1 MDARNEIL
9 DAIQILIGRALESTT
24 KIYNATCKG
33 LVSGNVALMRVNG
46 VDTRVV
52 FYGDTPDVNKQYRV
66 FVPEGNM
73 SNAFMITG
81 GGTGSSKPT
90 VVDYNTLVGKP
101 SINGTT
107 VQGNQTSKDLKL
119 YGDGNQPPYPVTSVN
134 GQTGDVT
141 IEAGGVTSVNGKSGD
156 VTLTASDVGAL
167 PSTTKIPSATS
178 DLTNDSGY
186 ITAAGAP
193 VQSVDGQTGEVVT
206 NAVKI
211 TAQTLTDA
219 QKAQARTNIGAGTS
233 SFSGVYDDLIGKPPI
248 PSKTSEL
255 DNDSGFITNAAL
267 APYAKT
273 ADVPTKT
280 SQLNNDSGFVD
291 AAGASAAAPV
301 QSVNTKTGAVVLTQ
315 DDVGNGTTYVRTHN
329 DFTDAAKQQININK
343 DNIATLDSD
352 MEAAQGDITTL
363 KGNVTT
369 LTTALQSKQDEIV
382 GGASTITDDN
392 LMANRALVSDGN
404 GKVAVSN
411 VTSTELG
418 YLDGV
423 TSNVQTQLNKKLE
436 SAPVTSVNTKT
447 GAVVLGASDV
457 GAVSIADVTQT
468 LGSST
473 TKVPSEKA
481 VADALSGA
489 GAGDMLKATYDPT
502 GSVAQAGGIPDY
514 VAGQLPMVNDA
525 TLTIQKNGT
534 TVGTFTANASANKS
548 INITMAKGDVGLS
561 NVDNVKQ
568 YSADNP
574 PPYPVTSVNGKTGA
588 VNIDIPIL
596 PDNLVKYNAL
606 SPVEATTPVNAD
618 TLQGHAANY
627 FATAS
632 GLSAVEQ
639 SVDGKL
645 DKAGGTMLGALI
657 AQANT
662 NYATAQVRNV
672 IISPDDPSGG
682 NNGDIWIKY
691 VEQSDYTL
699 LEYIESS
706 GDQYIDTGVLG
717 SAITNIFLDFKFSEG
732 PTTTGEVQ
740 MAAIWVNQ
748 SHHIQIGLNASG
760 FMGKDYISYSQTSN
774 ILGRT
779 TASGAPVGSPNYNL
793 YLFAQ
798 NQSGSLYFPCK
809 GRIYSCKI
817 SGESGIIRDFVPCKN
832 SAGEFGLLDKVEN
845 KFYGNNGT
853 GVFYGGSSIGSGKL
867 YVKVNDNWL
876 VVT

>member
-1 MDARNEIL
+1 MDVRNEIL

-90 VVDYNTLVGKP
+90 VVDYNALVGKP

-141 IEAGGVTSVNGKSGD
+141 IEAGGVTSVNGK
-156 VTLTASDVGAL
+156 
-167 PSTTKIPSATS
+167 
-178 DLTNDSGY
+178 
-186 ITAAGAP
+186 
-193 VQSVDGQTGEVVT
+193 
-206 NAVKI
+206 
-211 TAQTLTDA
+211 
-219 QKAQARTNIGAGTS
+219 
-233 SFSGVYDDLIGKPPI
+233 
-248 PSKTSEL
+248 
-255 DNDSGFITNAAL
+255 
-267 APYAKT
+267 
-273 ADVPTKT
+273 
-280 SQLNNDSGFVD
+280 
-291 AAGASAAAPV
+291 
-301 QSVNTKTGAVVLTQ
+301 TGAVVLTQ

-329 DFTDAAKQQININK
+329 DFTDAAKQQINTNK
-343 DNIATLDSD
+343 DNIVMLDSD

-369 LTTALQSKQDEIV
+369 LTTALQSKQDKIV

-392 LMANRALVSDGN
+392 LAANRALVSNGS
-404 GKVAVSN
+404 GKVAASA
-411 VTSTELG
+411 VTATELG

-436 SAPVTSVNTKT
+436 SAPVTSVNAKT
-447 GAVVLGASDV
+447 GAVVLSASDV
-457 GAVSIADVTQT
+457 GAVSTANVTQT
-468 LGSST
+468 LGTST

-489 GAGDMLKATYDPT
+489 GAGDMLKATYDST

-514 VAGQLPMVNDA
+514 VAGQLPTVNDA

-534 TVGTFTANASANKS
+534 AVGTFTANASANKS

-568 YSADNP
+568 YSANNP

-588 VNIDIPIL
+588 VNLDIPTI

-606 SPVEATTPVNAD
+606 SPVEATTLVNAD
-618 TLQGHAANY
+618 TLQGHAASY

-639 SVDGKL
+639 SVANVQSALIGKL

-672 IISPDDPSGG
+672 IISPNDPSGG

-691 VEQSDYTL
+691 VE
-699 LEYIESS
+699 
-706 GDQYIDTGVLG
+706 
-717 SAITNIFLDFKFSEG
+717 
-732 PTTTGEVQ
+732 
-740 MAAIWVNQ
+740 
-748 SHHIQIGLNASG
+748 
-760 FMGKDYISYSQTSN
+760 
-774 ILGRT
+774 
-779 TASGAPVGSPNYNL
+779 
-793 YLFAQ
+793 
-798 NQSGSLYFPCK
+798 
-809 GRIYSCKI
+809 
-817 SGESGIIRDFVPCKN
+817 
-832 SAGEFGLLDKVEN
+832 
-845 KFYGNNGT
+845 
-853 GVFYGGSSIGSGKL
+853 
-867 YVKVNDNWL
+867 
-876 VVT
+876 

>member
-90 VVDYNTLVGKP
+90 VVDYNALVGKP

-206 NAVKI
+206 NAVKT

-233 SFSGVYDDLIGKPPI
+233 SFSGAYDDLTGKPTI

-291 AAGASAAAPV
+291 AAGASAVAPV
-301 QSVNTKTGAVVLTQ
+301 Q
-315 DDVGNGTTYVRTHN
+315 
-329 DFTDAAKQQININK
+329 
-343 DNIATLDSD
+343 
-352 MEAAQGDITTL
+352 
-363 KGNVTT
+363 
-369 LTTALQSKQDEIV
+369 
-382 GGASTITDDN
+382 
-392 LMANRALVSDGN
+392 
-404 GKVAVSN
+404 
-411 VTSTELG
+411 
-418 YLDGV
+418 
-423 TSNVQTQLNKKLE
+423 
-436 SAPVTSVNTKT
+436 SVNTKT

-502 GSVAQAGGIPDY
+502 GTVAQAGGIPDY
-514 VAGQLPMVNDA
+514 VADQLPTVNDA

-534 TVGTFTANASANKS
+534 AVGTFTANASANKS
-548 INITMAKGDVGLS
+548 INITMVKGDVGLS

-588 VNIDIPIL
+588 VNLDIPAI

-618 TLQGHAANY
+618 TLQGHTASY

-639 SVDGKL
+639 SVANVQSTVNGKL

-672 IISPDDPSGG
+672 IISPNDPSGG

-691 VEQSDYTL
+691 VE
-699 LEYIESS
+699 
-706 GDQYIDTGVLG
+706 
-717 SAITNIFLDFKFSEG
+717 
-732 PTTTGEVQ
+732 
-740 MAAIWVNQ
+740 
-748 SHHIQIGLNASG
+748 
-760 FMGKDYISYSQTSN
+760 
-774 ILGRT
+774 
-779 TASGAPVGSPNYNL
+779 
-793 YLFAQ
+793 
-798 NQSGSLYFPCK
+798 
-809 GRIYSCKI
+809 
-817 SGESGIIRDFVPCKN
+817 
-832 SAGEFGLLDKVEN
+832 
-845 KFYGNNGT
+845 
-853 GVFYGGSSIGSGKL
+853 
-867 YVKVNDNWL
+867 
-876 VVT
+876 

>member
-90 VVDYNTLVGKP
+90 VVDYNALVGKP

-206 NAVKI
+206 NAVKT

-233 SFSGVYDDLIGKPPI
+233 SFSGVYNDLIGKPPI

-280 SQLNNDSGFVD
+280 SQLDNDSGFVD

-329 DFTDAAKQQININK
+329 DFTDAAKQQINTNK
-343 DNIATLDSD
+343 DNIVMLDSD

-369 LTTALQSKQDEIV
+369 LTNALGSKQDKIA

-392 LMANRALVSDGN
+392 LTANRALVSNGS
-404 GKVAVSN
+404 GKVAVSA
-411 VTSTELG
+411 VTATELG
-418 YLDGV
+418 YLNGV

-447 GAVVLGASDV
+447 GAVVLTATDV
-457 GAVSIADVTQT
+457 GAVAISDVTQT

-514 VAGQLPMVNDA
+514 VAGQLPTVNDA
-525 TLTIQKNGT
+525 TLTIQKNGAA
-534 TVGTFTANASANKS
+534 VGTFTANASANKS

-574 PPYPVTSVNGKTGA
+574 PPYPVTSVNGETGA
-588 VNIDIPIL
+588 VNLDIPTI

-639 SVDGKL
+639 SVSNVQSALSGKL

-657 AQANT
+657 AQSNT
-662 NYATAQVRNV
+662 NYATAQVRNI
-672 IISPDDPSGG
+672 IISPNDPSGG

-691 VEQSDYTL
+691 VE
-699 LEYIESS
+699 
-706 GDQYIDTGVLG
+706 
-717 SAITNIFLDFKFSEG
+717 
-732 PTTTGEVQ
+732 
-740 MAAIWVNQ
+740 
-748 SHHIQIGLNASG
+748 
-760 FMGKDYISYSQTSN
+760 
-774 ILGRT
+774 
-779 TASGAPVGSPNYNL
+779 
-793 YLFAQ
+793 
-798 NQSGSLYFPCK
+798 
-809 GRIYSCKI
+809 
-817 SGESGIIRDFVPCKN
+817 
-832 SAGEFGLLDKVEN
+832 
-845 KFYGNNGT
+845 
-853 GVFYGGSSIGSGKL
+853 
-867 YVKVNDNWL
+867 
-876 VVT
+876 

>member
-90 VVDYNTLVGKP
+90 VVDYNALVGKP

-119 YGDGNQPPYPVTSVN
+119 YGDGNEPPYPVTSVN

-167 PSTTKIPSATS
+167 PSTTKIPSKTS
-178 DLTNDSGY
+178 ELTNDSGY

-206 NAVKI
+206 NAVKT
-211 TAQTLTDA
+211 TAQTLTNA

-233 SFSGVYDDLIGKPPI
+233 SFSGAYDDLTGKPTI

-291 AAGASAAAPV
+291 AAQASAAAPV
-301 QSVNTKTGAVVLTQ
+301 QSVAGKTGVVTLSKADVGLGNVDNVKQYSASNPPPYPVVSVNAKTGAVVLTQ

-329 DFTDAAKQQININK
+329 DFTDAAKQQINTNK
-343 DNIATLDSD
+343 DNIVMLDSD

-369 LTTALQSKQDEIV
+369 LTTALQSKQDKIV

-392 LMANRALVSDGN
+392 LTANRALVSNGS
-404 GKVAVSN
+404 GKVAASA
-411 VTSTELG
+411 VTATELG

-423 TSNVQTQLNKKLE
+423 TSNIQMQLNKKLE
-436 SAPVTSVNTKT
+436 SAPVTSVNAKT

-457 GAVSIADVTQT
+457 GAVSTADVTQT
-468 LGSST
+468 LGSSP

-514 VAGQLPMVNDA
+514 VAGQLPTVNDA

-534 TVGTFTANASANKS
+534 AVGTFTANASANKS

-588 VNIDIPIL
+588 VNLDIPTI

-618 TLQGHAANY
+618 TLQGHTANY

-639 SVDGKL
+639 SVANVQSALSGKL

-672 IISPDDPSGG
+672 IISPNDPSGG

-691 VEQSDYTL
+691 VE
-699 LEYIESS
+699 
-706 GDQYIDTGVLG
+706 
-717 SAITNIFLDFKFSEG
+717 
-732 PTTTGEVQ
+732 
-740 MAAIWVNQ
+740 
-748 SHHIQIGLNASG
+748 
-760 FMGKDYISYSQTSN
+760 
-774 ILGRT
+774 
-779 TASGAPVGSPNYNL
+779 
-793 YLFAQ
+793 
-798 NQSGSLYFPCK
+798 
-809 GRIYSCKI
+809 
-817 SGESGIIRDFVPCKN
+817 
-832 SAGEFGLLDKVEN
+832 
-845 KFYGNNGT
+845 
-853 GVFYGGSSIGSGKL
+853 
-867 YVKVNDNWL
+867 
-876 VVT
+876 

>member
-1 MDARNEIL
+1 MRAQNELL
-9 DAIQILIGRALESTT
+9 DAIQILIDKSMADRSTRIT
-24 KIYNATCKG
+24 GGAVKSASGGLATVTING
-33 LVSGNVALMRVNG
+33 YDYSIPYSGTAPTVGSTV
-46 VDTRVV
+46 
-52 FYGDTPDVNKQYRV
+52 RV
-66 FVPEGNM
+66 FIPNGNM
-73 SNAFMITG
+73 SDAFIG
-81 GGTGSSKPT
+81 GGGGGGSTGT
-90 VVDYNTLVGKP
+90 TNYNNLTNKP

-107 VQGNQTSKDLKL
+107 LSGNKTSTELGV
-119 YGDGNQPPYPVTSVN
+119 YGTGNEPPYPVTSVN

-186 ITAAGAP
+186 ITAADAP

-206 NAVKI
+206 NAVKT

-233 SFSGVYDDLIGKPPI
+233 SFSGAYDDLTGKPTI

-255 DNDSGFITNAAL
+255 DNDSGFITNVAL
-267 APYAKT
+267 APYAK
-273 ADVPTKT
+273 AVDVPTKT

-301 QSVNTKTGAVVLTQ
+301 QSVNAKTGAVVLTQ

-329 DFTDAAKQQININK
+329 DFTDAAKQQINTNK
-343 DNIATLDSD
+343 DNIVMLDSD

-369 LTTALQSKQDEIV
+369 LTNALGSKQDKIA

-392 LMANRALVSDGN
+392 LATNRALVSNGS

-423 TSNVQTQLNKKLE
+423 TSNIQTQLNKKLE

-502 GSVAQAGGIPDY
+502 GSVEQAGGIPDY
-514 VAGQLPMVNDA
+514 VAGQLPSVNDA

-534 TVGTFTANASANKS
+534 AVGTFTANASTNKS

-574 PPYPVTSVNGKTGA
+574 PPYPVTSVAGKTGDVTLTKSNVGLSNVDNVKQYSANNPPPYPVTSVNGQTGA
-588 VNIDIPIL
+588 VEIEAGGGTTI
-596 PDNLVKYNAL
+596 VL
-606 SPVEATTPVNAD
+606 SSTQP
-618 TLQGHAANY
+618 
-627 FATAS
+627 S
-632 GLSAVEQ
+632 GL
-639 SVDGKL
+639 
-645 DKAGGTMLGALI
+645 KAG
-657 AQANT
+657 
-662 NYATAQVRNV
+662 
-672 IISPDDPSGG
+672 
-682 NNGDIWIKY
+682 
-691 VEQSDYTL
+691 DYW
-699 LEYIESS
+699 Y
-706 GDQYIDTGVLG
+706 
-717 SAITNIFLDFKFSEG
+717 
-732 PTTTGEVQ
+732 
-740 MAAIWVNQ
+740 
-748 SHHIQIGLNASG
+748 QI
-760 FMGKDYISYSQTSN
+760 
-774 ILGRT
+774 
-779 TASGAPVGSPNYNL
+779 
-793 YLFAQ
+793 
-798 NQSGSLYFPCK
+798 
-809 GRIYSCKI
+809 
-817 SGESGIIRDFVPCKN
+817 
-832 SAGEFGLLDKVEN
+832 
-845 KFYGNNGT
+845 
-853 GVFYGGSSIGSGKL
+853 
-867 YVKVNDNWL
+867 
-876 VVT
+876 VT

>member
-1 MDARNEIL
+1 MRAQNELL
-9 DAIQILIGRALESTT
+9 DAIQILIDKSMADRSTRIT
-24 KIYNATCKG
+24 GGAVKSASGGLATVTING
-33 LVSGNVALMRVNG
+33 YDYSIPYSGTAPTVGSTV
-46 VDTRVV
+46 
-52 FYGDTPDVNKQYRV
+52 RV
-66 FVPEGNM
+66 FIPNGNM
-73 SNAFMITG
+73 SDAFIG
-81 GGTGSSKPT
+81 GGGGGGSTGT
-90 VVDYNTLVGKP
+90 TNYNNLTNKP

-107 VQGNQTSKDLKL
+107 LSGNKTSTELGV
-119 YGDGNQPPYPVTSVN
+119 YGTGNEPPYPVTSVN

-206 NAVKI
+206 NAVKT
-211 TAQTLTDA
+211 TAQTLTDV

-233 SFSGVYDDLIGKPPI
+233 SFSGAYDDLTGKPTI

-273 ADVPTKT
+273 VDVPTKT

-301 QSVNTKTGAVVLTQ
+301 QSVNAKTGAVVLTQ
-315 DDVGNGTTYVRTHN
+315 DDVGDGTTYVRTHN
-329 DFTDAAKQQININK
+329 DFTDAAKQQITTNK
-343 DNIATLDSD
+343 DNIAMLDSD

-369 LTTALQSKQDEIV
+369 LTTALQSKQDKIV

-392 LMANRALVSDGN
+392 LTANRALVSNGN

-447 GAVVLGASDV
+447 GAVVLTATDV
-457 GAVSIADVTQT
+457 GAVAASDVTQT
-468 LGSST
+468 LGTST

-502 GSVAQAGGIPDY
+502 GSVETAGGIPDY
-514 VAGQLPMVNDA
+514 VAGQLPTVNDA

-534 TVGTFTANASANKS
+534 AVGTFTANASANKS

-588 VNIDIPIL
+588 VNLDIPTI

-618 TLQGHAANY
+618 TLQGHTANY

-645 DKAGGTMLGALI
+645 DKSGGTMLGALI

-672 IISPDDPSGG
+672 IISPNDPSGG

-691 VEQSDYTL
+691 VE
-699 LEYIESS
+699 
-706 GDQYIDTGVLG
+706 
-717 SAITNIFLDFKFSEG
+717 
-732 PTTTGEVQ
+732 
-740 MAAIWVNQ
+740 
-748 SHHIQIGLNASG
+748 
-760 FMGKDYISYSQTSN
+760 
-774 ILGRT
+774 
-779 TASGAPVGSPNYNL
+779 
-793 YLFAQ
+793 
-798 NQSGSLYFPCK
+798 
-809 GRIYSCKI
+809 
-817 SGESGIIRDFVPCKN
+817 
-832 SAGEFGLLDKVEN
+832 
-845 KFYGNNGT
+845 
-853 GVFYGGSSIGSGKL
+853 
-867 YVKVNDNWL
+867 
-876 VVT
+876 

>member
-1 MDARNEIL
+1 
-9 DAIQILIGRALESTT
+9 
-24 KIYNATCKG
+24 
-33 LVSGNVALMRVNG
+33 MRVNG

-52 FYGDTPDVNKQYRV
+52 FYGDAPETNKQYRV

-81 GGTGSSKPT
+81 GGTGGSTPT
-90 VVDYNTLVGKP
+90 TADYDSLTNKP

-141 IEAGGVTSVNGKSGD
+141 LNADS
-156 VTLTASDVGAL
+156 VGAL

-206 NAVKI
+206 HAVKT
-211 TAQTLTDA
+211 TAQTLTDT

-233 SFSGVYDDLIGKPPI
+233 SFSGVYDDLTGKPTI

-255 DNDSGFITNAAL
+255 DNDSGFITNASL

-301 QSVNTKTGAVVLTQ
+301 QSVNNKTGAVVLTQ

-329 DFTDAAKQQININK
+329 DFTDAAKQQINTNE
-343 DNIATLDSD
+343 DNIAMLDSD
-352 MEAAQGDITTL
+352 MEAAQSDITAL
-363 KGNVTT
+363 KGNVTM
-369 LTTALQSKQDEIV
+369 LTTALQSKQDKIA

-392 LMANRALVSDGN
+392 LTANRALVSDGN

-411 VTSTELG
+411 VTNTELG

-436 SAPVTSVNTKT
+436 SAPVTSVNAKT
-447 GAVVLGASDV
+447 GAVTLGASDV
-457 GAVSIADVTQT
+457 GAVATSDVTQT

-502 GSVAQAGGIPDY
+502 GSVETAGGIPDY
-514 VAGQLPMVNDA
+514 VAGQLPTVNDA

-534 TVGTFTANASANKS
+534 DVGTFTANASVNKS

-561 NVDNVKQ
+561 NVENVKQ

-574 PPYPVTSVNGKTGA
+574 PPYPVTSVAGKAGEVTLTKADVGLGNVDNVKQYSASNPPPYPVTSVNGETGDVVIEA
-588 VNIDIPIL
+588 GGGTTIV
-596 PDNLVKYNAL
+596 L
-606 SPVEATTPVNAD
+606 SPTQPSS
-618 TLQGHAANY
+618 L
-627 FATAS
+627 
-632 GLSAVEQ
+632 
-639 SVDGKL
+639 
-645 DKAGGTMLGALI
+645 KAG
-657 AQANT
+657 
-662 NYATAQVRNV
+662 
-672 IISPDDPSGG
+672 
-682 NNGDIWIKY
+682 
-691 VEQSDYTL
+691 DYW
-699 LEYIESS
+699 Y
-706 GDQYIDTGVLG
+706 
-717 SAITNIFLDFKFSEG
+717 
-732 PTTTGEVQ
+732 
-740 MAAIWVNQ
+740 
-748 SHHIQIGLNASG
+748 
-760 FMGKDYISYSQTSN
+760 
-774 ILGRT
+774 
-779 TASGAPVGSPNYNL
+779 
-793 YLFAQ
+793 
-798 NQSGSLYFPCK
+798 
-809 GRIYSCKI
+809 KI
-817 SGESGIIRDFVPCKN
+817 
-832 SAGEFGLLDKVEN
+832 
-845 KFYGNNGT
+845 
-853 GVFYGGSSIGSGKL
+853 
-867 YVKVNDNWL
+867 
-876 VVT
+876 VT

>member
-52 FYGDTPDVNKQYRV
+52 FYGDAPDVNKQYRV

-90 VVDYNTLVGKP
+90 VVDYNALVGKP

-206 NAVKI
+206 NAVKT
-211 TAQTLTDA
+211 TAQTLTDD

-233 SFSGVYDDLIGKPPI
+233 SFSGAYDDLTGKPTI

-301 QSVNTKTGAVVLTQ
+301 QSVNAKTGAVVLTQ

-329 DFTDAAKQQININK
+329 DFTDAAKQQINTNK
-343 DNIATLDSD
+343 DNIVMLDSD

-369 LTTALQSKQDEIV
+369 LTTALQSKQDKIT

-392 LMANRALVSDGN
+392 LTANRALVSNGS
-404 GKVAVSN
+404 GKVAVSA
-411 VTSTELG
+411 VTATELG

-447 GAVVLGASDV
+447 GAVVLTATDV
-457 GAVSIADVTQT
+457 GAVAISDVTQT

-502 GSVAQAGGIPDY
+502 GSVETAGGIPDY
-514 VAGQLPMVNDA
+514 VAGQLPTVNDA
-525 TLTIQKNGT
+525 TLTIQKNGAA
-534 TVGTFTANASANKS
+534 VGTFTANASVNKS

-568 YSADNP
+568 YSAGNP
-574 PPYPVTSVNGKTGA
+574 PPYPVTSVNGETGA
-588 VNIDIPIL
+588 VNLDIPTI
-596 PDNLVKYNAL
+596 PENLVKYNVL

-618 TLQGHAANY
+618 TLQGHAASY
-627 FATAS
+627 FATAT
-632 GLSAVEQ
+632 GLSDVQ
-639 SVDGKL
+639 SALSGKL
-645 DKAGGTMLGALI
+645 NISGGTMAGALI

-662 NYATAQVRNV
+662 NYTTAQVRNV
-672 IISPDDPSGG
+672 IISPNDPSGG

-691 VEQSDYTL
+691 VE
-699 LEYIESS
+699 
-706 GDQYIDTGVLG
+706 
-717 SAITNIFLDFKFSEG
+717 
-732 PTTTGEVQ
+732 
-740 MAAIWVNQ
+740 
-748 SHHIQIGLNASG
+748 
-760 FMGKDYISYSQTSN
+760 
-774 ILGRT
+774 
-779 TASGAPVGSPNYNL
+779 
-793 YLFAQ
+793 
-798 NQSGSLYFPCK
+798 
-809 GRIYSCKI
+809 
-817 SGESGIIRDFVPCKN
+817 
-832 SAGEFGLLDKVEN
+832 
-845 KFYGNNGT
+845 
-853 GVFYGGSSIGSGKL
+853 
-867 YVKVNDNWL
+867 
-876 VVT
+876 

>member
-90 VVDYNTLVGKP
+90 VVDYNALVGKP

-119 YGDGNQPPYPVTSVN
+119 YGEGNQPPYPVTIVN

-141 IEAGGVTSVNGKSGD
+141 IEVGGVTSVN
-156 VTLTASDVGAL
+156 A
-167 PSTTKIPSATS
+167 
-178 DLTNDSGY
+178 
-186 ITAAGAP
+186 
-193 VQSVDGQTGEVVT
+193 
-206 NAVKI
+206 
-211 TAQTLTDA
+211 
-219 QKAQARTNIGAGTS
+219 
-233 SFSGVYDDLIGKPPI
+233 
-248 PSKTSEL
+248 
-255 DNDSGFITNAAL
+255 
-267 APYAKT
+267 
-273 ADVPTKT
+273 
-280 SQLNNDSGFVD
+280 
-291 AAGASAAAPV
+291 
-301 QSVNTKTGAVVLTQ
+301 KTGAVVLTQ

-329 DFTDAAKQQININK
+329 DFTDAAKQQINTNK
-343 DNIATLDSD
+343 DNIVMLDSD

-369 LTTALQSKQDEIV
+369 LTTALQSKQDKIV

-392 LMANRALVSDGN
+392 LTANRALVSNGS
-404 GKVAVSN
+404 GKVAASA
-411 VTSTELG
+411 VTATELG

-436 SAPVTSVNTKT
+436 TAPVTSVNAKT
-447 GAVVLGASDV
+447 GAVVLAASDV
-457 GAVSIADVTQT
+457 GAVAISDVTQT

-514 VAGQLPMVNDA
+514 VAGQLPTVNDA
-525 TLTIQKNGT
+525 TLTIQKNGKA
-534 TVGTFTANASANKS
+534 VGTFTANASANKS

-574 PPYPVTSVNGKTGA
+574 PPYPVTSVAGKTGDVTLTKSNVGLGNVDNVKQYSASNPPPYPVTSVNGKTGA
-588 VNIDIPIL
+588 VNLDIPTI

-618 TLQGHAANY
+618 TLQGHAASY
-627 FATAS
+627 FATAT
-632 GLSAVEQ
+632 GLSDVQ
-639 SVDGKL
+639 SALGGKL
-645 DKAGGTMLGALI
+645 NISGGTMAGALI

-672 IISPDDPSGG
+672 IISPNDPSGG

-691 VEQSDYTL
+691 VE
-699 LEYIESS
+699 
-706 GDQYIDTGVLG
+706 
-717 SAITNIFLDFKFSEG
+717 
-732 PTTTGEVQ
+732 
-740 MAAIWVNQ
+740 
-748 SHHIQIGLNASG
+748 
-760 FMGKDYISYSQTSN
+760 
-774 ILGRT
+774 
-779 TASGAPVGSPNYNL
+779 
-793 YLFAQ
+793 
-798 NQSGSLYFPCK
+798 
-809 GRIYSCKI
+809 
-817 SGESGIIRDFVPCKN
+817 
-832 SAGEFGLLDKVEN
+832 
-845 KFYGNNGT
+845 
-853 GVFYGGSSIGSGKL
+853 
-867 YVKVNDNWL
+867 
-876 VVT
+876 

>member
-33 LVSGNVALMRVNG
+33 LVSSNVALMRVNG

-52 FYGDTPDVNKQYRV
+52 FYGDAPEANKQYRV

-81 GGTGSSKPT
+81 GGTGGSTPT
-90 VVDYNTLVGKP
+90 TADYDNLTNKP

-107 VQGNQTSKDLKL
+107 LSGNKTSAELGV
-119 YGDGNQPPYPVTSVN
+119 YGTGNEPLYPVTSVN
-134 GQTGDVT
+134 GQTGDVVLNA
-141 IEAGGVTSVNGKSGD
+141 ES
-156 VTLTASDVGAL
+156 VGAL
-167 PSTTKIPSATS
+167 PSTTKIPTATS
-178 DLTNDSGY
+178 DLDNDSGY

-206 NAVKI
+206 NAVK
-211 TAQTLTDA
+211 TTTQTLTDA
-219 QKAQARTNIGAGTS
+219 QKVQARTNIGAGTS
-233 SFSGVYDDLIGKPPI
+233 SFSGAYDDLTGKPTI

-267 APYAKT
+267 EPYAKT

-280 SQLNNDSGFVD
+280 SQLNNDSDFVD
-291 AAGASAAAPV
+291 AAEASAAAPI
-301 QSVNTKTGAVVLTQ
+301 QSVNAKTGAVVLTQ

-329 DFTDAAKQQININK
+329 DFTDAAKQQINTNE
-343 DNIATLDSD
+343 DNIAMLDSD

-363 KGNVTT
+363 KSNVTT
-369 LTTALQSKQDEIV
+369 LTNALGSKQDTIV

-392 LMANRALVSDGN
+392 LAANRALVSDGN

-436 SAPVTSVNTKT
+436 STPVISVNSKT
-447 GAVVLGASDV
+447 GAVTLGASDV
-457 GAVSIADVTQT
+457 GAVATSDVTQT

-502 GSVAQAGGIPDY
+502 GSVEQAGGIPDY
-514 VAGQLPMVNDA
+514 VTGQLPTVNDA

-534 TVGTFTANASANKS
+534 AVGTFTANASANKS

-561 NVDNVKQ
+561 NVDDVKQ

-574 PPYPVTSVNGKTGA
+574 PPYPVTSVNGETGA
-588 VNIDIPIL
+588 VNLDIPTI

-606 SPVEATTPVNAD
+606 SPVEATTLINAD
-618 TLQGHAANY
+618 TLQGHVASY
-627 FATAS
+627 FATAT
-632 GLSAVEQ
+632 GLASAEENIASVQ
-639 SVDGKL
+639 SALSGKL
-645 DKAGGTMLGALI
+645 NISGGTMTGALI

-662 NYATAQVRNV
+662 NYTTAQVRNI
-672 IISPDDPSGG
+672 IISPNDPSGG

-691 VEQSDYTL
+691 VE
-699 LEYIESS
+699 
-706 GDQYIDTGVLG
+706 
-717 SAITNIFLDFKFSEG
+717 
-732 PTTTGEVQ
+732 
-740 MAAIWVNQ
+740 
-748 SHHIQIGLNASG
+748 
-760 FMGKDYISYSQTSN
+760 
-774 ILGRT
+774 
-779 TASGAPVGSPNYNL
+779 
-793 YLFAQ
+793 
-798 NQSGSLYFPCK
+798 
-809 GRIYSCKI
+809 
-817 SGESGIIRDFVPCKN
+817 
-832 SAGEFGLLDKVEN
+832 
-845 KFYGNNGT
+845 
-853 GVFYGGSSIGSGKL
+853 
-867 YVKVNDNWL
+867 
-876 VVT
+876 

>member
-1 MDARNEIL
+1 MDARDEIL

-90 VVDYNTLVGKP
+90 VVDYNALVGKP

-141 IEAGGVTSVNGKSGD
+141 IEVGGVTSVN
-156 VTLTASDVGAL
+156 A
-167 PSTTKIPSATS
+167 
-178 DLTNDSGY
+178 
-186 ITAAGAP
+186 
-193 VQSVDGQTGEVVT
+193 
-206 NAVKI
+206 
-211 TAQTLTDA
+211 
-219 QKAQARTNIGAGTS
+219 
-233 SFSGVYDDLIGKPPI
+233 
-248 PSKTSEL
+248 
-255 DNDSGFITNAAL
+255 
-267 APYAKT
+267 
-273 ADVPTKT
+273 
-280 SQLNNDSGFVD
+280 
-291 AAGASAAAPV
+291 
-301 QSVNTKTGAVVLTQ
+301 KTGAVVLTQ

-329 DFTDAAKQQININK
+329 DFTDAAKQQINTNK
-343 DNIATLDSD
+343 DNIVMLDSD

-369 LTTALQSKQDEIV
+369 LTTALQSKQDNIV

-392 LMANRALVSDGN
+392 LAANRALVSNGS
-404 GKVAVSN
+404 GKVAASA
-411 VTSTELG
+411 VTDTELG

-423 TSNVQTQLNKKLE
+423 TSNIQTQLNKKLE

-457 GAVSIADVTQT
+457 GAVSISDVTQT

-514 VAGQLPMVNDA
+514 VAGQLPTVNDA

-574 PPYPVTSVNGKTGA
+574 PPYPVTSVNGETGA
-588 VNIDIPIL
+588 VNLDIPTI

-672 IISPDDPSGG
+672 IISPNDPSGG

-691 VEQSDYTL
+691 VE
-699 LEYIESS
+699 
-706 GDQYIDTGVLG
+706 
-717 SAITNIFLDFKFSEG
+717 
-732 PTTTGEVQ
+732 
-740 MAAIWVNQ
+740 
-748 SHHIQIGLNASG
+748 
-760 FMGKDYISYSQTSN
+760 
-774 ILGRT
+774 
-779 TASGAPVGSPNYNL
+779 
-793 YLFAQ
+793 
-798 NQSGSLYFPCK
+798 
-809 GRIYSCKI
+809 
-817 SGESGIIRDFVPCKN
+817 
-832 SAGEFGLLDKVEN
+832 
-845 KFYGNNGT
+845 
-853 GVFYGGSSIGSGKL
+853 
-867 YVKVNDNWL
+867 
-876 VVT
+876 

>member
-1 MDARNEIL
+1 MRAQNELL
-9 DAIQILIGRALESTT
+9 DAIQILIDKSMADRSTRIT
-24 KIYNATCKG
+24 GGAVKSASGGLATVTING
-33 LVSGNVALMRVNG
+33 YDYSIPYSGTAPTVGSTV
-46 VDTRVV
+46 
-52 FYGDTPDVNKQYRV
+52 RV
-66 FVPEGNM
+66 FIPNGNM
-73 SNAFMITG
+73 SDAFIG
-81 GGTGSSKPT
+81 GGGGGGSTGT
-90 VVDYNTLVGKP
+90 TNYNNLTNKP

-107 VQGNQTSKDLKL
+107 LSGNKTSTELGV
-119 YGDGNQPPYPVTSVN
+119 YGTGNEPPYPVTSVN

-193 VQSVDGQTGEVVT
+193 VQSVDGQTGEVVI
-206 NAVKI
+206 NAVKT

-233 SFSGVYDDLIGKPPI
+233 SFSGAYDDLTGKPTI

-273 ADVPTKT
+273 VDVPTKT

-301 QSVNTKTGAVVLTQ
+301 QSVNAKTGAVVLTQ

-329 DFTDAAKQQININK
+329 DFTDAAKQQINTNK
-343 DNIATLDSD
+343 DNIVMLDSD

-369 LTTALQSKQDEIV
+369 LTTALQSKQDNIV
-382 GGASTITDDN
+382 GGASTITGDN
-392 LMANRALVSDGN
+392 LTANRALVSNGS
-404 GKVAVSN
+404 GKVAVSA
-411 VTSTELG
+411 VTATELG

-447 GAVVLGASDV
+447 GAVVLTATDV
-457 GAVSIADVTQT
+457 GAVSTTDVTQT

-514 VAGQLPMVNDA
+514 VAGQLPSVNDA

-534 TVGTFTANASANKS
+534 AVGTFTANASANKS

-568 YSADNP
+568 YSASNP
-574 PPYPVTSVNGKTGA
+574 PPYPVTSVNGKTGVVDLSASDVGA
-588 VNIDIPIL
+588 VPTSRTVNGH
-596 PDNLVKYNAL
+596 AL
-606 SPVEATTPVNAD
+606 SSNVTVTKSDVGLGSVANERQYSANNPPPYPVTSVNGQTGAVEIEAGGGTTIVLSSTQP
-618 TLQGHAANY
+618 
-627 FATAS
+627 S
-632 GLSAVEQ
+632 GL
-639 SVDGKL
+639 
-645 DKAGGTMLGALI
+645 KAG
-657 AQANT
+657 
-662 NYATAQVRNV
+662 
-672 IISPDDPSGG
+672 
-682 NNGDIWIKY
+682 
-691 VEQSDYTL
+691 DYW
-699 LEYIESS
+699 Y
-706 GDQYIDTGVLG
+706 
-717 SAITNIFLDFKFSEG
+717 
-732 PTTTGEVQ
+732 
-740 MAAIWVNQ
+740 
-748 SHHIQIGLNASG
+748 QI
-760 FMGKDYISYSQTSN
+760 
-774 ILGRT
+774 
-779 TASGAPVGSPNYNL
+779 
-793 YLFAQ
+793 
-798 NQSGSLYFPCK
+798 
-809 GRIYSCKI
+809 
-817 SGESGIIRDFVPCKN
+817 
-832 SAGEFGLLDKVEN
+832 
-845 KFYGNNGT
+845 
-853 GVFYGGSSIGSGKL
+853 
-867 YVKVNDNWL
+867 
-876 VVT
+876 VT

>member
-101 SINGTT
+101 SINDAT

-156 VTLTASDVGAL
+156 VTLTAGDVGAL

-186 ITAAGAP
+186 ITAADAP
-193 VQSVDGQTGEVVT
+193 VQSVDGQTGEVMT
-206 NAVKI
+206 HAVK
-211 TAQTLTDA
+211 TMAQTLTDA

-233 SFSGVYDDLIGKPPI
+233 SFSGAYDDLTGKPTI

-255 DNDSGFITNAAL
+255 DNDSGFITDAAL
-267 APYAKT
+267 ALYAKT

-329 DFTDAAKQQININK
+329 DFTDAAKQQINTNE
-343 DNIATLDSD
+343 DNIAMLDSD
-352 MEAAQGDITTL
+352 MAAAQGDITML

-369 LTTALQSKQDEIV
+369 LTTALQSKQDKIA

-392 LMANRALVSDGN
+392 LAANRALVSDGN

-411 VTSTELG
+411 VTNTELG

-436 SAPVTSVNTKT
+436 SAPVVSVNAKT

-457 GAVSIADVTQT
+457 GAVATSDVTQT
-468 LGSST
+468 LGTST

-502 GSVAQAGGIPDY
+502 GSVEQAGGIPDY
-514 VAGQLPMVNDA
+514 VAGQLPTVNDA

-534 TVGTFTANASANKS
+534 AVGTFTANASANKS
-548 INITMAKGDVGLS
+548 INITMARGDVGLS

-574 PPYPVTSVNGKTGA
+574 PPYPVTSVNGETGDVVIEA
-588 VNIDIPIL
+588 GGGTTIV
-596 PDNLVKYNAL
+596 L
-606 SPVEATTPVNAD
+606 SSTQP
-618 TLQGHAANY
+618 
-627 FATAS
+627 S
-632 GLSAVEQ
+632 GL
-639 SVDGKL
+639 
-645 DKAGGTMLGALI
+645 KAG
-657 AQANT
+657 
-662 NYATAQVRNV
+662 
-672 IISPDDPSGG
+672 
-682 NNGDIWIKY
+682 
-691 VEQSDYTL
+691 DYW
-699 LEYIESS
+699 Y
-706 GDQYIDTGVLG
+706 
-717 SAITNIFLDFKFSEG
+717 
-732 PTTTGEVQ
+732 
-740 MAAIWVNQ
+740 
-748 SHHIQIGLNASG
+748 QI
-760 FMGKDYISYSQTSN
+760 
-774 ILGRT
+774 
-779 TASGAPVGSPNYNL
+779 
-793 YLFAQ
+793 
-798 NQSGSLYFPCK
+798 
-809 GRIYSCKI
+809 
-817 SGESGIIRDFVPCKN
+817 
-832 SAGEFGLLDKVEN
+832 
-845 KFYGNNGT
+845 
-853 GVFYGGSSIGSGKL
+853 
-867 YVKVNDNWL
+867 
-876 VVT
+876 VT

>member
-33 LVSGNVALMRVNG
+33 LVSGNLALMRVNG

-90 VVDYNTLVGKP
+90 VVDYNALVGKP

-141 IEAGGVTSVNGKSGD
+141 IEAGGVTSVNGKSG
-156 VTLTASDVGAL
+156 
-167 PSTTKIPSATS
+167 
-178 DLTNDSGY
+178 
-186 ITAAGAP
+186 
-193 VQSVDGQTGEVVT
+193 
-206 NAVKI
+206 
-211 TAQTLTDA
+211 
-219 QKAQARTNIGAGTS
+219 
-233 SFSGVYDDLIGKPPI
+233 
-248 PSKTSEL
+248 
-255 DNDSGFITNAAL
+255 
-267 APYAKT
+267 
-273 ADVPTKT
+273 
-280 SQLNNDSGFVD
+280 
-291 AAGASAAAPV
+291 
-301 QSVNTKTGAVVLTQ
+301 AVVLTQ

-329 DFTDAAKQQININK
+329 DFTDAAKQQINTNK
-343 DNIATLDSD
+343 DNIVMLDSD

-369 LTTALQSKQDEIV
+369 LTAALQSKQDKIV

-392 LMANRALVSDGN
+392 LVANRALVSNGS
-404 GKVAVSN
+404 GKVAVSA
-411 VTSTELG
+411 VTATELG

-436 SAPVTSVNTKT
+436 SAPVTSVNAKT

-457 GAVSIADVTQT
+457 GAVSTANVTQT

-489 GAGDMLKATYDPT
+489 GAGDMLKVTYDPT

-514 VAGQLPMVNDA
+514 VAGQLPTVNDA
-525 TLTIQKNGT
+525 TLTIQKNGMA
-534 TVGTFTANASANKS
+534 VGTFTANASTNKS

-561 NVDNVKQ
+561 KVDNVKQ

-588 VNIDIPIL
+588 VNLDIPTI

-618 TLQGHAANY
+618 TLQGHGANY

-662 NYATAQVRNV
+662 NYAIAQVRNV
-672 IISPDDPSGG
+672 IISPNDPSGG

-691 VEQSDYTL
+691 VE
-699 LEYIESS
+699 
-706 GDQYIDTGVLG
+706 
-717 SAITNIFLDFKFSEG
+717 
-732 PTTTGEVQ
+732 
-740 MAAIWVNQ
+740 
-748 SHHIQIGLNASG
+748 
-760 FMGKDYISYSQTSN
+760 
-774 ILGRT
+774 
-779 TASGAPVGSPNYNL
+779 
-793 YLFAQ
+793 
-798 NQSGSLYFPCK
+798 
-809 GRIYSCKI
+809 
-817 SGESGIIRDFVPCKN
+817 
-832 SAGEFGLLDKVEN
+832 
-845 KFYGNNGT
+845 
-853 GVFYGGSSIGSGKL
+853 
-867 YVKVNDNWL
+867 
-876 VVT
+876 